1 MRIAEKAARIL
12 LTVIGLFGLAVFFLP
27 KIGISVDIVMSG
39 SMEPTLKTG
48 GIVFTDTKRTEP
60 SVGDIV
66 TFRNAKGKVS
76 HRVVAKQKQSY
87 ITKGDANNT
96 EDVSLL
102 EPEQIIGTVIL
113 TVPLLG
119 YAAELLK
126 EKTVGMLLLL
136 MIFQELVFLV
146 IEWKG
151 ERIEK
156 KAQETN
162 MKKNTVKIMT
172 LAGILC
178 LASVGGVSA
187 YLTDYEKV
195 SNEFTVGKVDI
206 ELKEPEW
213 KPEENKKIEPSKVI
227 HKDPQITNTGTNDA
241 FVYMEVS
248 IPMAN
253 VEAAAENGER
263 LGKKVQELFYFEAKD
278 SWMQLSVQNTESRRT
293 YTYAYTKILKPQETS
308 EALFDTVKFL
318 NLIEGQLDGQTFE
331 IPVRAYAI
339 QTSYTGGSS
348 DNLSEQIKAAYEKYV
363 NQNKNQD
370 GKVTE

>member
-1 MRIAEKAARIL
+1 
-12 LTVIGLFGLAVFFLP
+12 
-27 KIGISVDIVMSG
+27 
-39 SMEPTLKTG
+39 
-48 GIVFTDTKRTEP
+48 
-60 SVGDIV
+60 
-66 TFRNAKGKVS
+66 
-76 HRVVAKQKQSY
+76 
-87 ITKGDANNT
+87 
-96 EDVSLL
+96 
-102 EPEQIIGTVIL
+102 
-113 TVPLLG
+113 
-119 YAAELLK
+119 
-126 EKTVGMLLLL
+126 
-136 MIFQELVFLV
+136 
-146 IEWKG
+146 
-151 ERIEK
+151 
-156 KAQETN
+156 

-308 EALFDTVKFL
+308 EALFDTAKFL

>member
-1 MRIAEKAARIL
+1 
-12 LTVIGLFGLAVFFLP
+12 
-27 KIGISVDIVMSG
+27 
-39 SMEPTLKTG
+39 
-48 GIVFTDTKRTEP
+48 
-60 SVGDIV
+60 
-66 TFRNAKGKVS
+66 
-76 HRVVAKQKQSY
+76 
-87 ITKGDANNT
+87 
-96 EDVSLL
+96 
-102 EPEQIIGTVIL
+102 
-113 TVPLLG
+113 
-119 YAAELLK
+119 
-126 EKTVGMLLLL
+126 
-136 MIFQELVFLV
+136 
-146 IEWKG
+146 
-151 ERIEK
+151 
-156 KAQETN
+156 

-213 KPEENKKIEPSKVI
+213 KPEDNKKIEPSKVI

-278 SWMQLSVQNTESRRT
+278 NWMQLSVQNTESRRT

>member
-1 MRIAEKAARIL
+1 
-12 LTVIGLFGLAVFFLP
+12 
-27 KIGISVDIVMSG
+27 
-39 SMEPTLKTG
+39 
-48 GIVFTDTKRTEP
+48 
-60 SVGDIV
+60 
-66 TFRNAKGKVS
+66 
-76 HRVVAKQKQSY
+76 
-87 ITKGDANNT
+87 
-96 EDVSLL
+96 
-102 EPEQIIGTVIL
+102 
-113 TVPLLG
+113 
-119 YAAELLK
+119 
-126 EKTVGMLLLL
+126 
-136 MIFQELVFLV
+136 
-146 IEWKG
+146 
-151 ERIEK
+151 
-156 KAQETN
+156 

-227 HKDPQITNTGTNDA
+227 HKDPQITHTGTNDA

>member
-1 MRIAEKAARIL
+1 
-12 LTVIGLFGLAVFFLP
+12 
-27 KIGISVDIVMSG
+27 
-39 SMEPTLKTG
+39 
-48 GIVFTDTKRTEP
+48 
-60 SVGDIV
+60 
-66 TFRNAKGKVS
+66 
-76 HRVVAKQKQSY
+76 
-87 ITKGDANNT
+87 
-96 EDVSLL
+96 
-102 EPEQIIGTVIL
+102 
-113 TVPLLG
+113 
-119 YAAELLK
+119 
-126 EKTVGMLLLL
+126 
-136 MIFQELVFLV
+136 
-146 IEWKG
+146 
-151 ERIEK
+151 
-156 KAQETN
+156 

-263 LGKKVQELFYFEAKD
+263 LGKKVQELFSFEAKD

>member
-1 MRIAEKAARIL
+1 M
-12 LTVIGLFGLAVFFLP
+12 
-27 KIGISVDIVMSG
+27 
-39 SMEPTLKTG
+39 
-48 GIVFTDTKRTEP
+48 
-60 SVGDIV
+60 
-66 TFRNAKGKVS
+66 N
-76 HRVVAKQKQSY
+76 
-87 ITKGDANNT
+87 
-96 EDVSLL
+96 
-102 EPEQIIGTVIL
+102 
-113 TVPLLG
+113 
-119 YAAELLK
+119 
-126 EKTVGMLLLL
+126 
-136 MIFQELVFLV
+136 
-146 IEWKG
+146 
-151 ERIEK
+151 
-156 KAQETN
+156 
-162 MKKNTVKIMT
+162 KNTVKIMT

-263 LGKKVQELFYFEAKD
+263 LGKKVQELFSFEAKD

-293 YTYAYTKILKPQETS
+293 YTYAYKKILKPQETS
-308 EALFDTVKFL
+308 ESLFDTVKFL

>member
-1 MRIAEKAARIL
+1 
-12 LTVIGLFGLAVFFLP
+12 
-27 KIGISVDIVMSG
+27 
-39 SMEPTLKTG
+39 
-48 GIVFTDTKRTEP
+48 
-60 SVGDIV
+60 
-66 TFRNAKGKVS
+66 
-76 HRVVAKQKQSY
+76 
-87 ITKGDANNT
+87 
-96 EDVSLL
+96 
-102 EPEQIIGTVIL
+102 
-113 TVPLLG
+113 
-119 YAAELLK
+119 
-126 EKTVGMLLLL
+126 
-136 MIFQELVFLV
+136 
-146 IEWKG
+146 
-151 ERIEK
+151 
-156 KAQETN
+156 

-213 KPEENKKIEPSKVI
+213 KPEENKKIEPSRVI

>member
-1 MRIAEKAARIL
+1 
-12 LTVIGLFGLAVFFLP
+12 
-27 KIGISVDIVMSG
+27 
-39 SMEPTLKTG
+39 
-48 GIVFTDTKRTEP
+48 
-60 SVGDIV
+60 
-66 TFRNAKGKVS
+66 
-76 HRVVAKQKQSY
+76 
-87 ITKGDANNT
+87 
-96 EDVSLL
+96 
-102 EPEQIIGTVIL
+102 
-113 TVPLLG
+113 
-119 YAAELLK
+119 
-126 EKTVGMLLLL
+126 
-136 MIFQELVFLV
+136 
-146 IEWKG
+146 
-151 ERIEK
+151 
-156 KAQETN
+156 

-278 SWMQLSVQNTESRRT
+278 NWMQLSVQNTESPRT
-293 YTYAYTKILKPQETS
+293 YTYAYKKILKPQETS

>member
-1 MRIAEKAARIL
+1 
-12 LTVIGLFGLAVFFLP
+12 
-27 KIGISVDIVMSG
+27 
-39 SMEPTLKTG
+39 
-48 GIVFTDTKRTEP
+48 
-60 SVGDIV
+60 
-66 TFRNAKGKVS
+66 
-76 HRVVAKQKQSY
+76 
-87 ITKGDANNT
+87 
-96 EDVSLL
+96 
-102 EPEQIIGTVIL
+102 
-113 TVPLLG
+113 
-119 YAAELLK
+119 
-126 EKTVGMLLLL
+126 
-136 MIFQELVFLV
+136 
-146 IEWKG
+146 
-151 ERIEK
+151 
-156 KAQETN
+156 

-213 KPEENKKIEPSKVI
+213 KPEENKKIEASKVI

-278 SWMQLSVQNTESRRT
+278 NWMQLSVQNTESRRT

>member
-1 MRIAEKAARIL
+1 MRKYPTNLPSE
-12 LTVIGLFGLAVFFLP
+12 LFHAHAYQTAVKYYQPQLP
-27 KIGISVDIVMSG
+27 
-39 SMEPTLKTG
+39 
-48 GIVFTDTKRTEP
+48 F
-60 SVGDIV
+60 
-66 TFRNAKGKVS
+66 
-76 HRVVAKQKQSY
+76 
-87 ITKGDANNT
+87 
-96 EDVSLL
+96 
-102 EPEQIIGTVIL
+102 
-113 TVPLLG
+113 
-119 YAAELLK
+119 
-126 EKTVGMLLLL
+126 
-136 MIFQELVFLV
+136 
-146 IEWKG
+146 
-151 ERIEK
+151 
-156 KAQETN
+156 
-162 MKKNTVKIMT
+162 
-172 LAGILC
+172 
-178 LASVGGVSA
+178 
-187 YLTDYEKV
+187 
-195 SNEFTVGKVDI
+195 DI

>member
-1 MRIAEKAARIL
+1 
-12 LTVIGLFGLAVFFLP
+12 
-27 KIGISVDIVMSG
+27 
-39 SMEPTLKTG
+39 
-48 GIVFTDTKRTEP
+48 
-60 SVGDIV
+60 
-66 TFRNAKGKVS
+66 
-76 HRVVAKQKQSY
+76 
-87 ITKGDANNT
+87 
-96 EDVSLL
+96 
-102 EPEQIIGTVIL
+102 
-113 TVPLLG
+113 
-119 YAAELLK
+119 
-126 EKTVGMLLLL
+126 
-136 MIFQELVFLV
+136 
-146 IEWKG
+146 
-151 ERIEK
+151 
-156 KAQETN
+156 

-263 LGKKVQELFYFEAKD
+263 LGKKVQELFSFEAKD
-278 SWMQLSVQNTESRRT
+278 SWMQLSVQNAESRRT
-293 YTYAYTKILKPQETS
+293 YTYAYKKILKPQETS
-308 EALFDTVKFL
+308 ETLFDTVKFL

-339 QTSYTGGSS
+339 QTSYTGGNS

>member
-1 MRIAEKAARIL
+1 
-12 LTVIGLFGLAVFFLP
+12 
-27 KIGISVDIVMSG
+27 
-39 SMEPTLKTG
+39 
-48 GIVFTDTKRTEP
+48 
-60 SVGDIV
+60 
-66 TFRNAKGKVS
+66 
-76 HRVVAKQKQSY
+76 
-87 ITKGDANNT
+87 
-96 EDVSLL
+96 
-102 EPEQIIGTVIL
+102 
-113 TVPLLG
+113 
-119 YAAELLK
+119 
-126 EKTVGMLLLL
+126 
-136 MIFQELVFLV
+136 
-146 IEWKG
+146 
-151 ERIEK
+151 
-156 KAQETN
+156 

-213 KPEENKKIEPSKVI
+213 KPEENRMIEPSKVI

-253 VEAAAENGER
+253 VEAATENGER

-308 EALFDTVKFL
+308 ETLFDTVKFL
-318 NLIEGQLDGQTFE
+318 NLIEGQLDGQTLE

-348 DNLSEQIKAAYEKYV
+348 DNLPEQIKAAYEKYV

>member
-151 ERIEK
+151 ERI
-156 KAQETN
+156 
-162 MKKNTVKIMT
+162 
-172 LAGILC
+172 
-178 LASVGGVSA
+178 
-187 YLTDYEKV
+187 
-195 SNEFTVGKVDI
+195 
-206 ELKEPEW
+206 
-213 KPEENKKIEPSKVI
+213 
-227 HKDPQITNTGTNDA
+227 TNTGTNDA

>member
-1 MRIAEKAARIL
+1 
-12 LTVIGLFGLAVFFLP
+12 
-27 KIGISVDIVMSG
+27 
-39 SMEPTLKTG
+39 
-48 GIVFTDTKRTEP
+48 
-60 SVGDIV
+60 
-66 TFRNAKGKVS
+66 
-76 HRVVAKQKQSY
+76 
-87 ITKGDANNT
+87 
-96 EDVSLL
+96 
-102 EPEQIIGTVIL
+102 
-113 TVPLLG
+113 
-119 YAAELLK
+119 
-126 EKTVGMLLLL
+126 
-136 MIFQELVFLV
+136 
-146 IEWKG
+146 
-151 ERIEK
+151 
-156 KAQETN
+156 

-263 LGKKVQELFYFEAKD
+263 LGKKVQELFYFEAQD

-293 YTYAYTKILKPQETS
+293 YTYADTKILKPQETS

>member
-1 MRIAEKAARIL
+1 
-12 LTVIGLFGLAVFFLP
+12 
-27 KIGISVDIVMSG
+27 
-39 SMEPTLKTG
+39 
-48 GIVFTDTKRTEP
+48 
-60 SVGDIV
+60 
-66 TFRNAKGKVS
+66 
-76 HRVVAKQKQSY
+76 
-87 ITKGDANNT
+87 
-96 EDVSLL
+96 
-102 EPEQIIGTVIL
+102 
-113 TVPLLG
+113 
-119 YAAELLK
+119 
-126 EKTVGMLLLL
+126 
-136 MIFQELVFLV
+136 
-146 IEWKG
+146 
-151 ERIEK
+151 
-156 KAQETN
+156 

-253 VEAAAENGER
+253 VEAVAENGER
-263 LGKKVQELFYFEAKD
+263 LGKKVQELFSFEAKD

-293 YTYAYTKILKPQETS
+293 YTYAYKKILKPQETS
-308 EALFDTVKFL
+308 ESLFDTVKFL

>member
-1 MRIAEKAARIL
+1 
-12 LTVIGLFGLAVFFLP
+12 
-27 KIGISVDIVMSG
+27 
-39 SMEPTLKTG
+39 
-48 GIVFTDTKRTEP
+48 
-60 SVGDIV
+60 
-66 TFRNAKGKVS
+66 
-76 HRVVAKQKQSY
+76 
-87 ITKGDANNT
+87 
-96 EDVSLL
+96 
-102 EPEQIIGTVIL
+102 
-113 TVPLLG
+113 
-119 YAAELLK
+119 
-126 EKTVGMLLLL
+126 
-136 MIFQELVFLV
+136 
-146 IEWKG
+146 
-151 ERIEK
+151 
-156 KAQETN
+156 
-162 MKKNTVKIMT
+162 MT

-293 YTYAYTKILKPQETS
+293 YTYAYKKILKPQETS

>member
-1 MRIAEKAARIL
+1 
-12 LTVIGLFGLAVFFLP
+12 
-27 KIGISVDIVMSG
+27 
-39 SMEPTLKTG
+39 
-48 GIVFTDTKRTEP
+48 
-60 SVGDIV
+60 
-66 TFRNAKGKVS
+66 
-76 HRVVAKQKQSY
+76 
-87 ITKGDANNT
+87 
-96 EDVSLL
+96 
-102 EPEQIIGTVIL
+102 
-113 TVPLLG
+113 
-119 YAAELLK
+119 
-126 EKTVGMLLLL
+126 
-136 MIFQELVFLV
+136 
-146 IEWKG
+146 
-151 ERIEK
+151 
-156 KAQETN
+156 

-172 LAGILC
+172 LAGIVC

>member
-1 MRIAEKAARIL
+1 
-12 LTVIGLFGLAVFFLP
+12 
-27 KIGISVDIVMSG
+27 
-39 SMEPTLKTG
+39 
-48 GIVFTDTKRTEP
+48 
-60 SVGDIV
+60 
-66 TFRNAKGKVS
+66 
-76 HRVVAKQKQSY
+76 
-87 ITKGDANNT
+87 
-96 EDVSLL
+96 
-102 EPEQIIGTVIL
+102 
-113 TVPLLG
+113 
-119 YAAELLK
+119 
-126 EKTVGMLLLL
+126 
-136 MIFQELVFLV
+136 
-146 IEWKG
+146 
-151 ERIEK
+151 
-156 KAQETN
+156 

-213 KPEENKKIEPSKVI
+213 KPEENRMIEPSKVI

>member
-1 MRIAEKAARIL
+1 
-12 LTVIGLFGLAVFFLP
+12 
-27 KIGISVDIVMSG
+27 
-39 SMEPTLKTG
+39 
-48 GIVFTDTKRTEP
+48 
-60 SVGDIV
+60 
-66 TFRNAKGKVS
+66 
-76 HRVVAKQKQSY
+76 
-87 ITKGDANNT
+87 
-96 EDVSLL
+96 
-102 EPEQIIGTVIL
+102 
-113 TVPLLG
+113 
-119 YAAELLK
+119 
-126 EKTVGMLLLL
+126 
-136 MIFQELVFLV
+136 
-146 IEWKG
+146 
-151 ERIEK
+151 
-156 KAQETN
+156 

-213 KPEENKKIEPSKVI
+213 KPSKVI

>member
-1 MRIAEKAARIL
+1 
-12 LTVIGLFGLAVFFLP
+12 
-27 KIGISVDIVMSG
+27 
-39 SMEPTLKTG
+39 
-48 GIVFTDTKRTEP
+48 
-60 SVGDIV
+60 
-66 TFRNAKGKVS
+66 
-76 HRVVAKQKQSY
+76 
-87 ITKGDANNT
+87 
-96 EDVSLL
+96 
-102 EPEQIIGTVIL
+102 
-113 TVPLLG
+113 
-119 YAAELLK
+119 
-126 EKTVGMLLLL
+126 
-136 MIFQELVFLV
+136 
-146 IEWKG
+146 
-151 ERIEK
+151 
-156 KAQETN
+156 

-263 LGKKVQELFYFEAKD
+263 LGKKVQELFSFEAKD
-278 SWMQLSVQNTESRRT
+278 NWMQMSVQNTESRRT
-293 YTYAYTKILKPQETS
+293 YTYAYKKILKPQETS
-308 EALFDTVKFL
+308 ESLFDTVKFL

>member
-1 MRIAEKAARIL
+1 
-12 LTVIGLFGLAVFFLP
+12 
-27 KIGISVDIVMSG
+27 
-39 SMEPTLKTG
+39 
-48 GIVFTDTKRTEP
+48 
-60 SVGDIV
+60 
-66 TFRNAKGKVS
+66 
-76 HRVVAKQKQSY
+76 
-87 ITKGDANNT
+87 
-96 EDVSLL
+96 
-102 EPEQIIGTVIL
+102 
-113 TVPLLG
+113 
-119 YAAELLK
+119 
-126 EKTVGMLLLL
+126 
-136 MIFQELVFLV
+136 
-146 IEWKG
+146 
-151 ERIEK
+151 
-156 KAQETN
+156 

-195 SNEFTVGKVDI
+195 STEFTVGNVDI
-206 ELKEPEW
+206 ERTEPEW
-213 KPEENKKIEPSKVI
+213 QPEENKKIEPSKVI

-293 YTYAYTKILKPQETS
+293 YTYAYNKILKPQETS

-318 NLIEGQLDGQTFE
+318 NLILGQLDGHTFE

>member
-1 MRIAEKAARIL
+1 
-12 LTVIGLFGLAVFFLP
+12 
-27 KIGISVDIVMSG
+27 
-39 SMEPTLKTG
+39 
-48 GIVFTDTKRTEP
+48 
-60 SVGDIV
+60 
-66 TFRNAKGKVS
+66 
-76 HRVVAKQKQSY
+76 
-87 ITKGDANNT
+87 
-96 EDVSLL
+96 
-102 EPEQIIGTVIL
+102 
-113 TVPLLG
+113 
-119 YAAELLK
+119 
-126 EKTVGMLLLL
+126 
-136 MIFQELVFLV
+136 
-146 IEWKG
+146 
-151 ERIEK
+151 
-156 KAQETN
+156 
-162 MKKNTVKIMT
+162 MKKNTVKIMA

-278 SWMQLSVQNTESRRT
+278 SWTQLSVQNAESRRT
-293 YTYAYTKILKPQETS
+293 YTYAYKKILKPQETS

>member
-1 MRIAEKAARIL
+1 
-12 LTVIGLFGLAVFFLP
+12 
-27 KIGISVDIVMSG
+27 
-39 SMEPTLKTG
+39 
-48 GIVFTDTKRTEP
+48 
-60 SVGDIV
+60 
-66 TFRNAKGKVS
+66 
-76 HRVVAKQKQSY
+76 
-87 ITKGDANNT
+87 
-96 EDVSLL
+96 
-102 EPEQIIGTVIL
+102 
-113 TVPLLG
+113 
-119 YAAELLK
+119 
-126 EKTVGMLLLL
+126 
-136 MIFQELVFLV
+136 
-146 IEWKG
+146 
-151 ERIEK
+151 
-156 KAQETN
+156 

-293 YTYAYTKILKPQETS
+293 YTYAYKKILKPQETS

-348 DNLSEQIKAAYEKYV
+348 DSLSEQIKAAYEKYV

>member
-1 MRIAEKAARIL
+1 
-12 LTVIGLFGLAVFFLP
+12 
-27 KIGISVDIVMSG
+27 
-39 SMEPTLKTG
+39 
-48 GIVFTDTKRTEP
+48 
-60 SVGDIV
+60 
-66 TFRNAKGKVS
+66 
-76 HRVVAKQKQSY
+76 
-87 ITKGDANNT
+87 
-96 EDVSLL
+96 
-102 EPEQIIGTVIL
+102 
-113 TVPLLG
+113 
-119 YAAELLK
+119 
-126 EKTVGMLLLL
+126 
-136 MIFQELVFLV
+136 
-146 IEWKG
+146 
-151 ERIEK
+151 
-156 KAQETN
+156 

-278 SWMQLSVQNTESRRT
+278 NWMQLSVQNTESRRT

>member
-1 MRIAEKAARIL
+1 
-12 LTVIGLFGLAVFFLP
+12 
-27 KIGISVDIVMSG
+27 
-39 SMEPTLKTG
+39 
-48 GIVFTDTKRTEP
+48 
-60 SVGDIV
+60 
-66 TFRNAKGKVS
+66 
-76 HRVVAKQKQSY
+76 
-87 ITKGDANNT
+87 
-96 EDVSLL
+96 
-102 EPEQIIGTVIL
+102 
-113 TVPLLG
+113 
-119 YAAELLK
+119 
-126 EKTVGMLLLL
+126 
-136 MIFQELVFLV
+136 
-146 IEWKG
+146 
-151 ERIEK
+151 
-156 KAQETN
+156 

-178 LASVGGVSA
+178 LVSVGGVSA

>member
-1 MRIAEKAARIL
+1 
-12 LTVIGLFGLAVFFLP
+12 
-27 KIGISVDIVMSG
+27 
-39 SMEPTLKTG
+39 
-48 GIVFTDTKRTEP
+48 
-60 SVGDIV
+60 
-66 TFRNAKGKVS
+66 
-76 HRVVAKQKQSY
+76 
-87 ITKGDANNT
+87 
-96 EDVSLL
+96 
-102 EPEQIIGTVIL
+102 
-113 TVPLLG
+113 
-119 YAAELLK
+119 
-126 EKTVGMLLLL
+126 
-136 MIFQELVFLV
+136 
-146 IEWKG
+146 
-151 ERIEK
+151 
-156 KAQETN
+156 

-278 SWMQLSVQNTESRRT
+278 NWMQLSVQNTESRRT
-293 YTYAYTKILKPQETS
+293 YTYAYKKILKPQETS

-339 QTSYTGGSS
+339 QNSYTGGSS

>member
-1 MRIAEKAARIL
+1 
-12 LTVIGLFGLAVFFLP
+12 
-27 KIGISVDIVMSG
+27 
-39 SMEPTLKTG
+39 
-48 GIVFTDTKRTEP
+48 
-60 SVGDIV
+60 
-66 TFRNAKGKVS
+66 
-76 HRVVAKQKQSY
+76 
-87 ITKGDANNT
+87 
-96 EDVSLL
+96 
-102 EPEQIIGTVIL
+102 
-113 TVPLLG
+113 
-119 YAAELLK
+119 
-126 EKTVGMLLLL
+126 
-136 MIFQELVFLV
+136 
-146 IEWKG
+146 
-151 ERIEK
+151 
-156 KAQETN
+156 

-263 LGKKVQELFYFEAKD
+263 LGKKVQELFSFEAKD

-293 YTYAYTKILKPQETS
+293 YTYAYKKILKPQETS
-308 EALFDTVKFL
+308 ESLFDTVKFL

>member
-1 MRIAEKAARIL
+1 MNGKESASK
-12 LTVIGLFGLAVFFLP
+12 
-27 KIGISVDIVMSG
+27 
-39 SMEPTLKTG
+39 
-48 GIVFTDTKRTEP
+48 
-60 SVGDIV
+60 
-66 TFRNAKGKVS
+66 KGAGNK
-76 HRVVAKQKQSY
+76 Y
-87 ITKGDANNT
+87 
-96 EDVSLL
+96 E
-102 EPEQIIGTVIL
+102 
-113 TVPLLG
+113 
-119 YAAELLK
+119 
-126 EKTVGMLLLL
+126 
-136 MIFQELVFLV
+136 
-146 IEWKG
+146 
-151 ERIEK
+151 
-156 KAQETN
+156 
-162 MKKNTVKIMT
+162 KNTVKIMT

>member
-1 MRIAEKAARIL
+1 
-12 LTVIGLFGLAVFFLP
+12 
-27 KIGISVDIVMSG
+27 
-39 SMEPTLKTG
+39 
-48 GIVFTDTKRTEP
+48 
-60 SVGDIV
+60 
-66 TFRNAKGKVS
+66 
-76 HRVVAKQKQSY
+76 
-87 ITKGDANNT
+87 
-96 EDVSLL
+96 
-102 EPEQIIGTVIL
+102 
-113 TVPLLG
+113 
-119 YAAELLK
+119 
-126 EKTVGMLLLL
+126 
-136 MIFQELVFLV
+136 
-146 IEWKG
+146 
-151 ERIEK
+151 
-156 KAQETN
+156 
-162 MKKNTVKIMT
+162 MKKNTVKIMA

-213 KPEENKKIEPSKVI
+213 KPEENRMIEPSKVI
-227 HKDPQITNTGTNDA
+227 YKDPQITNTGTNDA

-263 LGKKVQELFYFEAKD
+263 LGKKVQELFSFEAKD

>member
-1 MRIAEKAARIL
+1 
-12 LTVIGLFGLAVFFLP
+12 
-27 KIGISVDIVMSG
+27 
-39 SMEPTLKTG
+39 
-48 GIVFTDTKRTEP
+48 
-60 SVGDIV
+60 
-66 TFRNAKGKVS
+66 
-76 HRVVAKQKQSY
+76 
-87 ITKGDANNT
+87 
-96 EDVSLL
+96 
-102 EPEQIIGTVIL
+102 
-113 TVPLLG
+113 
-119 YAAELLK
+119 
-126 EKTVGMLLLL
+126 
-136 MIFQELVFLV
+136 
-146 IEWKG
+146 
-151 ERIEK
+151 
-156 KAQETN
+156 
-162 MKKNTVKIMT
+162 MKKNTVKIMA

-195 SNEFTVGKVDI
+195 SNEFTVGNVDI

-293 YTYAYTKILKPQETS
+293 YTYAYKKILKPQETS

>member
-1 MRIAEKAARIL
+1 
-12 LTVIGLFGLAVFFLP
+12 
-27 KIGISVDIVMSG
+27 
-39 SMEPTLKTG
+39 
-48 GIVFTDTKRTEP
+48 
-60 SVGDIV
+60 
-66 TFRNAKGKVS
+66 
-76 HRVVAKQKQSY
+76 
-87 ITKGDANNT
+87 
-96 EDVSLL
+96 
-102 EPEQIIGTVIL
+102 
-113 TVPLLG
+113 
-119 YAAELLK
+119 
-126 EKTVGMLLLL
+126 
-136 MIFQELVFLV
+136 
-146 IEWKG
+146 
-151 ERIEK
+151 
-156 KAQETN
+156 

-172 LAGILC
+172 LAGLLC

-263 LGKKVQELFYFEAKD
+263 LGKKVQELFSFEAKD

>member
-1 MRIAEKAARIL
+1 
-12 LTVIGLFGLAVFFLP
+12 
-27 KIGISVDIVMSG
+27 
-39 SMEPTLKTG
+39 
-48 GIVFTDTKRTEP
+48 
-60 SVGDIV
+60 
-66 TFRNAKGKVS
+66 
-76 HRVVAKQKQSY
+76 
-87 ITKGDANNT
+87 
-96 EDVSLL
+96 
-102 EPEQIIGTVIL
+102 
-113 TVPLLG
+113 
-119 YAAELLK
+119 
-126 EKTVGMLLLL
+126 
-136 MIFQELVFLV
+136 
-146 IEWKG
+146 
-151 ERIEK
+151 
-156 KAQETN
+156 

-278 SWMQLSVQNTESRRT
+278 NWMQLSIQNTESRRT
-293 YTYAYTKILKPQETS
+293 YTYAYKKILKPQETS

>member
-1 MRIAEKAARIL
+1 
-12 LTVIGLFGLAVFFLP
+12 
-27 KIGISVDIVMSG
+27 
-39 SMEPTLKTG
+39 
-48 GIVFTDTKRTEP
+48 
-60 SVGDIV
+60 
-66 TFRNAKGKVS
+66 
-76 HRVVAKQKQSY
+76 
-87 ITKGDANNT
+87 
-96 EDVSLL
+96 
-102 EPEQIIGTVIL
+102 
-113 TVPLLG
+113 
-119 YAAELLK
+119 
-126 EKTVGMLLLL
+126 
-136 MIFQELVFLV
+136 
-146 IEWKG
+146 
-151 ERIEK
+151 
-156 KAQETN
+156 

-195 SNEFTVGKVDI
+195 SNEFTVGNVDI

-253 VEAAAENGER
+253 VEAATENGER

-278 SWMQLSVQNTESRRT
+278 SWMQLSVQNAESRRT

>member
-1 MRIAEKAARIL
+1 
-12 LTVIGLFGLAVFFLP
+12 
-27 KIGISVDIVMSG
+27 
-39 SMEPTLKTG
+39 
-48 GIVFTDTKRTEP
+48 
-60 SVGDIV
+60 
-66 TFRNAKGKVS
+66 
-76 HRVVAKQKQSY
+76 
-87 ITKGDANNT
+87 
-96 EDVSLL
+96 
-102 EPEQIIGTVIL
+102 
-113 TVPLLG
+113 
-119 YAAELLK
+119 
-126 EKTVGMLLLL
+126 
-136 MIFQELVFLV
+136 
-146 IEWKG
+146 
-151 ERIEK
+151 
-156 KAQETN
+156 

-241 FVYMEVS
+241 FVYMEIS

>member
-1 MRIAEKAARIL
+1 
-12 LTVIGLFGLAVFFLP
+12 
-27 KIGISVDIVMSG
+27 
-39 SMEPTLKTG
+39 
-48 GIVFTDTKRTEP
+48 
-60 SVGDIV
+60 
-66 TFRNAKGKVS
+66 
-76 HRVVAKQKQSY
+76 
-87 ITKGDANNT
+87 
-96 EDVSLL
+96 
-102 EPEQIIGTVIL
+102 
-113 TVPLLG
+113 
-119 YAAELLK
+119 
-126 EKTVGMLLLL
+126 
-136 MIFQELVFLV
+136 
-146 IEWKG
+146 
-151 ERIEK
+151 
-156 KAQETN
+156 

-178 LASVGGVSA
+178 LASDGGVSA

-195 SNEFTVGKVDI
+195 SNEFTVGNVDI

-278 SWMQLSVQNTESRRT
+278 SWMQLSVQNAESRRT

>member
-1 MRIAEKAARIL
+1 
-12 LTVIGLFGLAVFFLP
+12 
-27 KIGISVDIVMSG
+27 
-39 SMEPTLKTG
+39 
-48 GIVFTDTKRTEP
+48 
-60 SVGDIV
+60 
-66 TFRNAKGKVS
+66 
-76 HRVVAKQKQSY
+76 
-87 ITKGDANNT
+87 
-96 EDVSLL
+96 
-102 EPEQIIGTVIL
+102 
-113 TVPLLG
+113 
-119 YAAELLK
+119 
-126 EKTVGMLLLL
+126 
-136 MIFQELVFLV
+136 
-146 IEWKG
+146 
-151 ERIEK
+151 
-156 KAQETN
+156 

-178 LASVGGVSA
+178 LASVGCVSA

-293 YTYAYTKILKPQETS
+293 YTYAYKKILKPQETS
-308 EALFDTVKFL
+308 ETLFDTVKFL
-318 NLIEGQLDGQTFE
+318 NLIEGQLDGQTLE

-348 DNLSEQIKAAYEKYV
+348 DNLPEQIKAAYEKYV

>member
-1 MRIAEKAARIL
+1 
-12 LTVIGLFGLAVFFLP
+12 
-27 KIGISVDIVMSG
+27 
-39 SMEPTLKTG
+39 
-48 GIVFTDTKRTEP
+48 
-60 SVGDIV
+60 
-66 TFRNAKGKVS
+66 
-76 HRVVAKQKQSY
+76 
-87 ITKGDANNT
+87 
-96 EDVSLL
+96 
-102 EPEQIIGTVIL
+102 
-113 TVPLLG
+113 
-119 YAAELLK
+119 
-126 EKTVGMLLLL
+126 
-136 MIFQELVFLV
+136 
-146 IEWKG
+146 
-151 ERIEK
+151 
-156 KAQETN
+156 

-213 KPEENKKIEPSKVI
+213 KPEENKKIEASKVI

-248 IPMAN
+248 VPMAN

-278 SWMQLSVQNTESRRT
+278 NWMQLSVQNTESRRT